1 MAVAGSAASR
11 LLKQRDGGRMSKVLS
26 GSNALF
32 SRDESQ
38 ALRMRRY
45 LMAAGTSLLLCL
57 TLIFFAFVGRL
68 PWPVAIEGT
77 AGVLGLILLFFVLF
91 RTGLNLR
98 FSDPSLTTEQL
109 GAALLL
115 LAYLMAH
122 AGAARSS
129 VVLFYPVA
137 MLFGV
142 LRLNSRR
149 LMALAFLAL
158 AAHGT
163 MLALLMARE
172 PLLDRGAL
180 FAEFA
185 VLIVVLPWFAA
196 MGGYVN
202 RLRTRLSDSNR
213 DLKRAFDRIEQLAVR
228 DALTGSYNRRFLMDC
243 LAGERSRAE
252 RLGTAFAVCLVDLD
266 HFKAINDDFGH
277 AAGDAVLKELP
288 VLVAAGLRA
297 IDVFGRFGGEDF
309 LLLLPAA
316 TLEGARA
323 AAERV
328 RRSIEAARFPALGE
342 RPVTVTIGV
351 AEHGKGEDV
360 AALLAR
366 ADRALYAGK
375 AGGRNR
381 VVIG

>member
-1 MAVAGSAASR
+1 
-11 LLKQRDGGRMSKVLS
+11 MSDVLS
-26 GSNALF
+26 GSSALF

-57 TLIFFAFVGRL
+57 TLLLFAFVERL
-68 PWPVAIEGT
+68 PWRVAIEGS
-77 AGVLGLILLFFVLF
+77 AAILALIVLFYVIF

-115 LAYLMAH
+115 VAYLVTH

-129 VVLFYPVA
+129 LMLFYPVA

-142 LRLNSRR
+142 LRLNGRR
-149 LMALAFLAL
+149 LMTLAFIAL

-180 FAEFA
+180 LTEFA

-202 RLRTRLSDSNR
+202 RLRTRLSDSHR
-213 DLKRAFDRIEQLAVR
+213 ELKHAFDRIEQLAVR

-243 LAGERSRAE
+243 LAGERSRASAPPSAYAWW
-252 RLGTAFAVCLVDLD
+252 T
-266 HFKAINDDFGH
+266 
-277 AAGDAVLKELP
+277 
-288 VLVAAGLRA
+288 
-297 IDVFGRFGGEDF
+297 
-309 LLLLPAA
+309 
-316 TLEGARA
+316 
-323 AAERV
+323 
-328 RRSIEAARFPALGE
+328 SI
-342 RPVTVTIGV
+342 ISS
-351 AEHGKGEDV
+351 
-360 AALLAR
+360 
-366 ADRALYAGK
+366 
-375 AGGRNR
+375 
-381 VVIG
+381 

>member
-1 MAVAGSAASR
+1 
-11 LLKQRDGGRMSKVLS
+11 MSELLS

-57 TLIFFAFVGRL
+57 TLLFFAFVERL
-68 PWPVAIEGT
+68 PWRVAIEGT
-77 AGVLGLILLFFVLF
+77 AGVLGLILLFFALF
-91 RTGLNLR
+91 RSGLNLR

-129 VVLFYPVA
+129 LVLFYPVA

-180 FAEFA
+180 LAEFA

-277 AAGDAVLKELP
+277 AAGDAVLMELP
-288 VLVAAGLRA
+288 VFAAAGLRA
-297 IDVFGRFGGEDF
+297 IDVFGRFGGEEF
-309 LLLLPAA
+309 LLVLPGA

-375 AGGRNR
+375 ARGRNC

>member
-1 MAVAGSAASR
+1 
-11 LLKQRDGGRMSKVLS
+11 MSEVLS
-26 GSNALF
+26 GSTI
-32 SRDESQ
+32 SIPRDESQ

-45 LMAAGTSLLLCL
+45 LMAAGTSVLLCL
-57 TLIFFAFVGRL
+57 TLFVFALVERL
-68 PWPVAIEGT
+68 PWRVAIEGS
-77 AGVLGLILLFFVLF
+77 AAILGLIVLFYVLF

-98 FSDPSLTTEQL
+98 FADPSLTTEQL

-115 LAYLMAH
+115 IAFLMAH
-122 AGAARSS
+122 AGPARSS
-129 VVLFYPVA
+129 LMLFYPVA

-149 LMALAFLAL
+149 LMTLAFLAL

-172 PLLDRGAL
+172 PQLDRGAL
-180 FAEFA
+180 LMEFA
-185 VLIVVLPWFAA
+185 VLAVVLPWFAA

-213 DLKRAFDRIEQLAVR
+213 ELKRAFDRIEQLAIR
-228 DALTGSYNRRFLMDC
+228 DGLTGSYNRRFLMDC

-252 RLGTAFAVCLVDLD
+252 RLGTAFSVCLVDVD
-266 HFKAINDDFGH
+266 HFKAINDSLGH

-288 VLVAAGLRA
+288 ALAAAGLRA
-297 IDVFGRFGGEDF
+297 IDLFGRFGGEEF
-309 LLLLPAA
+309 LLVLPG
-316 TLEGARA
+316 TNLEGARA

-328 RRSIEAARFPALGE
+328 RRSIEVARFAALGE
-342 RPVTVTIGV
+342 PSVTVTIGV
-351 AEHGKGEDV
+351 AAHGKGEDV

-375 AGGRNR
+375 AAGRNR

>member
-1 MAVAGSAASR
+1 VSES
-11 LLKQRDGGRMSKVLS
+11 LS
-26 GSNALF
+26 GPGALL

-45 LMAAGTSLLLCL
+45 LMAAGTSLLFCL
-57 TLIFFAFVGRL
+57 TLLVLAFLGRL
-68 PWPVAIEGT
+68 PWNVAREGT
-77 AGVLGLILLFFVLF
+77 LAILALVVLFYVVF

-98 FSDPSLTTEQL
+98 FADPSLTTEQL
-109 GAALLL
+109 AAALLL
-115 LAYLMAH
+115 IAFLMTH
-122 AGAARSS
+122 AGPARSS
-129 VVLFYPVA
+129 LVLFYPVA

-149 LMALAFLAL
+149 LMGLALLTL

-163 MLALLMARE
+163 MLALLMARHPE
-172 PLLDRGAL
+172 LDRGAL

-185 VLIVVLPWFAA
+185 VLAVVLPWFAA

-228 DALTGSYNRRFLMDC
+228 DPLTDSYNRRFVMDC

-252 RLGTAFAVCLVDLD
+252 RLGTTFSMCLIDID
-266 HFKAINDDFGH
+266 HFKAINDTLGH

-288 VLVAAGLRA
+288 ALASAGLRS
-297 IDVFGRFGGEDF
+297 IDVFGRFGGEEF
-309 LLLLPAA
+309 LLILPGTA
-316 TLEGARA
+316 LEGAQA
-323 AAERV
+323 VAERV
-328 RRSIEAARFPALGE
+328 RRAIEAARFAALRE
-342 RPVTVTIGV
+342 RMVTATIGV
-351 AEHGKGEDV
+351 AQLAKGEDI

-375 AGGRNR
+375 ARGRNC
-381 VVIG
+381 VVLG

>member
-1 MAVAGSAASR
+1 
-11 LLKQRDGGRMSKVLS
+11 MSEVLS

-243 LAGERSRAE
+243 L
-252 RLGTAFAVCLVDLD
+252 
-266 HFKAINDDFGH
+266 
-277 AAGDAVLKELP
+277 
-288 VLVAAGLRA
+288 LRA
-297 IDVFGRFGGEDF
+297 IDVFGRFGGEEF
-309 LLLLPAA
+309 LLVLPGA